1 MQSMEEWITVSEEGM
16 VSVVKVDAAVAGSRL
31 TAFRDWMLD
40 NLATSRTVRFEFDC
54 ADHIDAGMVQL
65 LLAFGRELRRRGIPL
80 EVSGITKSLEEQW
93 AVAGLTESLAVV
105 GAVASN
111 EGISWGL
118 F

>member
-1 MQSMEEWITVSEEGM
+1 MDEWITVSEEGM
-16 VSVVKVDAAVAGSRL
+16 VSVVKIEAEHAGSRL
-31 TAFRDWMLD
+31 TALREWMRE
-40 NLATSRTVRFEFDC
+40 NLGTSRTMRFEFDC
-54 ADHIDAGMVQL
+54 ADHLDASLVQL
-65 LLAFGRELRRRGIPL
+65 LLVFGRELSGRGIPL

-93 AVAGLTESLAVV
+93 TVAGLTETLTVV